1 LNPVEVTRMTVE
13 EVNHWHGVFKDNEE
27 FILKRGS

>member
-1 LNPVEVTRMTVE
+1 MSPVDVTRMTAAAIQ
-13 EVNHWHGVFKDNEE
+13 HWHGVFKDNEE